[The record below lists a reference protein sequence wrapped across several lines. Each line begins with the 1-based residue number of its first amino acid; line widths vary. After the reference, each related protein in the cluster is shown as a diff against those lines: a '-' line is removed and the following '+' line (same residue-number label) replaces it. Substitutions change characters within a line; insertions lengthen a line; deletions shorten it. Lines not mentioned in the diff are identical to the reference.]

1 MENVEKICYE
11 LVNWLREK
19 VEEANAKGLVFGLSG
34 GIDSAVVAGLAK
46 KAFPKNSLGVIM
58 PCHSNPIDEK
68 HGLLV
73 AESLRFKTTKIDLTN
88 TYDVFIETVSNEGE
102 NRLAQANVK
111 PRLRMTT
118 LYYLAQNYNYLVAG
132 PSNKSEFTVGY
143 FTKHGDSGVDIFPIA
158 SFVKSEVRELAYF
171 LNIPKEIIT
180 KPPTAGLWE
189 NQTDEKEMGF
199 SYDVLDKYI
208 KTGNGE
214 KEIVEKIEKMNK
226 RSRHKR
232 EFPPIFTIEK

>member
-73 AESLRFKTTKIDLTN
+73 AESLDLKTTKIDLTN